1 MTIPLVGTDMSTV
14 LEPVK
19 SQQTTLTLLSEIV
32 SHLTHLCLLLHLF
45 TSLYFLPVQRTCFC
59 SIYFIFTSCHHS
71 LQSIFSPSPTIP
83 TLQSPL
89 PGLPLQPPFCS
100 TPNQLHASSPTSS
113 SCSHVPQQ
121 TQSQY
126 HPIHPPLEPDD
137 LAIENM
143 LSDQSLWEDLKTDN
157 EVITSESPY
166 VSPNTPFNSPPFVPP
181 PPKQSSFTH
190 HPAPEQSLF
199 TPLFV
204 PEFSSGHPPVPR
216 QSIQPP
222 TAPEQSLFTPP
233 SAP

>member
-1 MTIPLVGTDMSTV
+1 MQYPFPST
-14 LEPVK
+14 
-19 SQQTTLTLLSEIV
+19 SS
-32 SHLTHLCLLLHLF
+32 
-45 TSLYFLPVQRTCFC
+45 
-59 SIYFIFTSCHHS
+59 HHS

-83 TLQSPL
+83 ALQSPL

-100 TPNQLHASSPTSS
+100 TPNQLHTLSPTSS

-126 HPIHPPLEPDD
+126 HPIHPPLELDD

-166 VSPNTPFNSPPFVPP
+166 VSSNTPFNSPPFVPP

-199 TPLFV
+199 TPLSV
-204 PEFSSGHPPVPR
+204 PEFSSVHPPVPR
-216 QSIQPP
+216 PSIQPLKCFNIVTIFAKSMWLLLQKGEDDTSALA
-222 TAPEQSLFTPP
+222 TAVPEKSVTPGSVTARP
-233 SAP
+233 ITDSRSS

>member
-1 MTIPLVGTDMSTV
+1 MQYPF
-14 LEPVK
+14 P
-19 SQQTTLTLLSEIV
+19 
-32 SHLTHLCLLLHLF
+32 F
-45 TSLYFLPVQRTCFC
+45 TS
-59 SIYFIFTSCHHS
+59 SHHL

-83 TLQSPL
+83 ALQSPL
-89 PGLPLQPPFCS
+89 TGLPLQPPFCS
-100 TPNQLHASSPTSS
+100 TPNNLHALSPTSS

-126 HPIHPPLEPDD
+126 HPIHPPLELDD

-166 VSPNTPFNSPPFVPP
+166 VSSNTPFNSPPFVPP
-181 PPKQSSFTH
+181 PPKQSPFTH

-216 QSIQPP
+216 PSIQPP

-233 SAP
+233 SAPEFSSVHPPDPRPSIQPPPAPAEPSTSDPLHPAPVINVTNSSTIEASGVSAQ